1 MIKTPRIK
9 SQSLRLVTKSTD
21 SHSCTY
27 RVKELITIFSKFFLN
42 EFYSCVKIF
51 RRSLPR
57 HDRIVGLLGSVIDY
71 SYAGG
76 GCCPAVLLVMTKL
89 TRDLH
94 HGLKNGLSFS
104 TRLQIALDVIQG
116 IRFLHSQGLI
126 HRDIKLKN
134 VLVSNS
140 FSFY

>member
-1 MIKTPRIK
+1 MYT
-9 SQSLRLVTKSTD
+9 LLT
-21 SHSCTY
+21 
-27 RVKELITIFSKFFLN
+27 FSKTFVLS
-42 EFYSCVKIF
+42 YIH
-51 RRSLPR
+51 RSLPK

-76 GCCPAVLLVMTKL
+76 GCSPAVLLVMNRL

-94 HGLKNGLSFS
+94 HGLKNGLHFS
-104 TRLQIALDVIQG
+104 VRLQIALDVIQG

-134 VLVSNS
+134 VLVSFLVS
-140 FSFY
+140 ELFVVTFFSDSSKERLASSQLKNKAVRSR

>member
-1 MIKTPRIK
+1 M
-9 SQSLRLVTKSTD
+9 SLQ
-21 SHSCTY
+21 
-27 RVKELITIFSKFFLN
+27 FLHV
-42 EFYSCVKIF
+42 CKIF

-76 GCCPAVLLVMTKL
+76 GCCPAVLLVMTRL

-134 VLVSNS
+134 VLVSNGLVS
-140 FSFY
+140 LLKHDLNNAQMWRYQLNKHSGQYCAIQ

>member
-1 MIKTPRIK
+1 M
-9 SQSLRLVTKSTD
+9 
-21 SHSCTY
+21 
-27 RVKELITIFSKFFLN
+27 
-42 EFYSCVKIF
+42 
-51 RRSLPR
+51 PR

-76 GCCPAVLLVMTKL
+76 GCCPAVLLVMTRL

-94 HGLKNGLSFS
+94 HGLKNGLPFPA
-104 TRLQIALDVIQG
+104 RLQIALDVIQG

-134 VLVSNS
+134 VLVSTVIS
-140 FSFY
+140 LCFYLKQKLAFEKTRQE